1 LPLNGPNCKES
12 MRFKLGIFL
21 VLSLFR
27 TLAAVEPF
35 EVAEKR
41 AKQEN
46 KPLMIFFMGSGWC
59 HWCEEMKKKILS
71 KREFLR
77 NVENDFIVLEVD
89 FPRGI
94 GKKKNEMTY
103 KKRFGI
109 GRYPTVVIYDPRT
122 DKLFRES
129 GFRDIS
135 PKDYAL
141 RLKEKF
147 FENGFEGIHIGK
159 GGSWGTSPNRD
170 LDAVSKDQ
178 ITKSVRYTKGPKV
191 DNRAKQGEVK
201 KQDTD
206 GFEPSTNNPVFEWIQ
221 KSFEKEAV
229 QSPDESAYKSYK
241 NGSAT
246 TNDKATEFLKETYL
260 RSTRKEPEIR
270 WEKYPR
276 GVAAK
281 GRMLSK
287 KIKKVEAK
295 LVRIGFGGSWWV
307 FQTR

>member
-1 LPLNGPNCKES
+1 

-27 TLAAVEPF
+27 TLSAVEPF

-41 AKQEN
+41 AKEEN

-71 KREFLR
+71 KREFQR

-103 KKRFGI
+103 KKRFGV

-129 GFRDIS
+129 GFRDIT

-147 FENGFEGIHIGK
+147 YENGFEGIHIGK
-159 GGSWGTSPNRD
+159 GGSWGTIANRD
-170 LDAVSKDQ
+170 LDAESKEQ
-178 ITKSVRYTKGPKV
+178 IKKSVKYTKGQKAGT
-191 DNRAKQGEVK
+191 RARQEEVK
-201 KQDTD
+201 KEDTD
-206 GFEPSTNNPVFEWIQ
+206 RFEVASGKPVFEWIQ
-221 KSFEKEAV
+221 KSLEKEAV
-229 QSPDESAYKSYK
+229 ELPNQSTHTAYKNRSLVR
-241 NGSAT
+241 
-246 TNDKATEFLKETYL
+246 NDKENEFLKETNL
-260 RSTRKEPEIR
+260 RSIRKEPEIH

-276 GVAAK
+276 GASAK

-287 KIKKVEAK
+287 KMKKVEAK
-295 LVRIGFGGSWWV
+295 LIRIGFGGSWWV
-307 FQTR
+307 FKTR